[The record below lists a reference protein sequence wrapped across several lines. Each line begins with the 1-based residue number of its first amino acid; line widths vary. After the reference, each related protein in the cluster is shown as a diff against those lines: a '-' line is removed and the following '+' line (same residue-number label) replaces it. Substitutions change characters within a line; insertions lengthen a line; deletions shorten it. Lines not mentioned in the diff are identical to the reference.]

1 MRQQVLRMEQEL
13 LNADS
18 GGAPSTETKPT
29 AATSNP
35 ATAPAST
42 TTAAAMGTPA
52 TASEAKSAT
61 LSPATEGMVQMDTS
75 EGGEHGGVDEDPDAR
90 SIYVG
95 NVCTCISTCFPQI
108 VPPFPLLYSQR
119 RMLTLKFGTVQVD
132 YGATPEEIQAH
143 FAACGTINRVTILLD
158 KFTGHPKGCAHF
170 SSTSCENAL

>member
-42 TTAAAMGTPA
+42 TTAAAMGAPA
-52 TASEAKSAT
+52 TTSEAKSAA
-61 LSPATEGMVQMDTS
+61 LSPAAEGTVHMDTS
-75 EGGEHGGVDEDPDAR
+75 EGAEHGGVDEDPDAR

-95 NVCTCISTCFPQI
+95 NVCIYISTCFPQSSPF
-108 VPPFPLLYSQR
+108 PPF
-119 RMLTLKFGTVQVD
+119 
-132 YGATPEEIQAH
+132 
-143 FAACGTINRVTILLD
+143 
-158 KFTGHPKGCAHF
+158 CAQ
-170 SSTSCENAL
+170 SAEC